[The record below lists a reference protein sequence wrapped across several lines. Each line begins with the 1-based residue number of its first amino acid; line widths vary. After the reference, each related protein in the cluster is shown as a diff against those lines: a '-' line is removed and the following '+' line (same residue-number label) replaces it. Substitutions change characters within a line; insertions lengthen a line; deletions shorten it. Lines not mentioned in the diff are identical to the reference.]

1 MNKPEPGIPK
11 KLMRNPKAQVI
22 LFVLAVLYIVSPID
36 FIPDTI
42 PILGWF
48 DDITV
53 FLAEAIS
60 FMLYL
65 KQKRQKMEGKEDGN
79 QENSSQ
85 A

>member
-11 KLMRNPKAQVI
+11 KLMQNPKTQVI
-22 LFVLAVLYIVSPID
+22 LFVLAVLYILSPID
-36 FIPDTI
+36 FIPDAI

-48 DDITV
+48 DDISV

-65 KQKRQKMEGKEDGN
+65 KQKRQKMEGNKDGN